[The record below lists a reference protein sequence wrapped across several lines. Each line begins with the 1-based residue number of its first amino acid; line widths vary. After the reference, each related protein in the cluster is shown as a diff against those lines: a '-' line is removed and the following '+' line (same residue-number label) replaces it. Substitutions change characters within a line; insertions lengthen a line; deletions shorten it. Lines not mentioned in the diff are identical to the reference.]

1 MGPRMHKDV
10 VLVAIRGVDKISF
23 EVLSNFIFLRFSKHL
38 EIYYLDIIL
47 VFSIIYTIIYFTN
60 VYIKKQLYFKNN

>member
-23 EVLSNFIFLRFSKHL
+23 EVLSNFIFLRFSKHV
-38 EIYYLDIIL
+38 EIYDLDIIL
-47 VFSIIYTIIYFTN
+47 VFSIIYFTN
-60 VYIKKQLYFKNN
+60 VYIKKQLYFKNK